1 MRILLISYYFPP
13 YNAVGALRTGKTVKY
28 LAALGHDLR
37 VVTAAEPPGLDASLP
52 VEIPESQV
60 VRVRWATADRLV
72 ARLLARRR
80 SAAGVGNLTLTGAT
94 NALISR
100 AGAIF
105 RTLAHFPDETAPG
118 LLSAYRAASAL
129 VRAWRPDV
137 IVASASPVTTLLL
150 AHLLGRRFG
159 IPWVGELRDL
169 WTENHAYP
177 YPAIRRYL
185 EAALERRVLHSAA
198 GLVTV
203 SEPLARRLSIRGRPT
218 RVVLNGFDPADHP
231 VDAQPGRSPML
242 RIVYTGHVFGARQ
255 DATPLVEAVQLLGER
270 SPNVE
275 VVFYGRFLGIA
286 LQKAMHRAA
295 ELGVA
300 GSFRIEQPVP
310 HREALRIQR
319 QADVLLLL
327 TWNDP
332 ANPGVYTG
340 KLFEY
345 IGARRPI
352 LAVGRGGTVADAL
365 VRERALGACLTDA
378 RAIADQLAR
387 WLDQKCAAGV
397 IPSVPADNTV
407 DLTREAQTRELAGF
421 LSECI
426 ASSAS
431 HADSASLTR

>member
-1 MRILLISYYFPP
+1 MRILSISYYFPP
-13 YNAVGALRTGKTVKY
+13 YNAIGALRTGKTMRY
-28 LAALGHDLR
+28 LAALGHELR
-37 VVTAAEPPGLDASLP
+37 VVTAAEHPGLDASLS

-60 VRVRWATADRLV
+60 LRVRWATADRLV
-72 ARLLARRR
+72 ARLLSRRR
-80 SAAGVGNLTLTGAT
+80 AAAGVGNIAPAGAA
-94 NALISR
+94 NAIISR
-100 AGAIF
+100 AGALY

-118 LLSAYRAASAL
+118 LPGVYRAASAL

-137 IVASASPVTTLLL
+137 ILASASPVSTLLI
-150 AHLLGRRFG
+150 AYLLGRRFG

-169 WTENHAYP
+169 WTENHSYP
-177 YPAIRRYL
+177 YPAIRRYF
-185 EAALERRVLHSAA
+185 ERALERRVLRSAA

-203 SEPLARRLSIRGRPT
+203 SEPLAQRLRTRGRPT
-218 RVVLNGFDPADHP
+218 RVVLNGFDPADYP
-231 VDAQPGRSPML
+231 VDAEPGRSPIL
-242 RIVYTGHVFGARQ
+242 RIVYTGHVFAASQ
-255 DATPLVEAVQLLGER
+255 DATPLVEAVSLLGDR
-270 SPNVE
+270 GRNVQ

-286 LQKAMHRAA
+286 LRKAMQRAT

-365 VRERALGACLTDA
+365 VRERALGACVTDA
-378 RAIADQLAR
+378 PAIADQLAR
-387 WLDQKCAAGV
+387 WVDQKSAKGA
-397 IPSVPADNTV
+397 IPSPPEGNTA
-407 DLTREAQTRELAGF
+407 DLTREAQTRVLAGF
-421 LSECI
+421 LSEC
-426 ASSAS
+426 AA
-431 HADSASLTR
+431 ARVAT